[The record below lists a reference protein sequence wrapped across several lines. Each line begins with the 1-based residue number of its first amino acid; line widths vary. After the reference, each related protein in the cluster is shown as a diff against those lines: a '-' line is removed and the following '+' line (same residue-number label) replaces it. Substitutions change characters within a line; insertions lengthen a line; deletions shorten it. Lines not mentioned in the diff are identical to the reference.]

1 VSWVLRILLVLLLIR
16 VLWRLLGGVIAGMAE
31 AQGRKGGPVQLV
43 RDPICGTY
51 VVPARAL
58 PLTAAG
64 VTQYFCSERCRDQ
77 YVSRSQ
83 SEQRTQRKA

>member
-1 VSWVLRILLVLLLIR
+1 VNWVLRLLLLLLLIR
-16 VLWRLLGGVIAGMAE
+16 VLSRLIGGVIAGMSE
-31 AQGRKGGPVQLV
+31 KKRPGGPVQLV

-64 VTQYFCSERCRDQ
+64 ITQYFCSERCREQ
-77 YVSRSQ
+77 FLAQGRS
-83 SEQRTQRKA
+83 

>member
-1 VSWVLRILLVLLLIR
+1 VSWLLRLLLVLLLIR
-16 VLWRLLGGVIAGMAE
+16 VLSRLIGGVIAGMAE
-31 AQGRKGGPVQLV
+31 NKGRQAGPVQLV

-64 VTQYFCSERCRDQ
+64 ATQYFCSERCREQFLSDA
-77 YVSRSQ
+77 RS
-83 SEQRTQRKA
+83 

>member
-1 VSWVLRILLVLLLIR
+1 MTWIVRVLLVLLLIR
-16 VLWRLLGGVIAGMAE
+16 VLWRLIGGVIAGIADTK
-31 AQGRKGGPVQLV
+31 GRRGEPVQLV

-64 VTQYFCSERCRDQ
+64 ITQYFCSERCREQ
-77 YVSRSQ
+77 FLARARS
-83 SEQRTQRKA
+83 

>member
-1 VSWVLRILLVLLLIR
+1 MNWIFRVLLVLLLIR
-16 VLWRLLGGVIAGMAE
+16 VLWRLIGGVIAGIADTRRR
-31 AQGRKGGPVQLV
+31 QGERVQLV

-64 VTQYFCSERCRDQ
+64 ITEYFCSERCREQ
-77 YVSRSQ
+77 FLARARS
-83 SEQRTQRKA
+83 